1 MISLSATGS
10 RSLAAI
16 VLFSESGGMGLRLS
30 RRRQPP
36 KTTLSGINGPP
47 SFENYR
53 RIRFI
58 SENDQPPPTAG
69 ADSSVSATE
78 SSIPG
83 TESSLHGLQNSV
95 HQAENSLHRKENSL
109 KVKTALAPSLS
120 SCSVVGPGKGNGQAD
135 VHTFALQTSAP
146 EHRGTGSKVG
156 SRREVKSRV

>member
-1 MISLSATGS
+1 
-10 RSLAAI
+10 
-16 VLFSESGGMGLRLS
+16 MGLRLS

-36 KTTLSGINGPP
+36 KTTLGGSDGPP

-95 HQAENSLHRKENSL
+95 HQAGNSLHEMENSLHRKENSL

-120 SCSVVGPGKGNGQAD
+120 SCSVVGPGKETGQAD

-156 SRREVKSRV
+156 SRWGVKSRV